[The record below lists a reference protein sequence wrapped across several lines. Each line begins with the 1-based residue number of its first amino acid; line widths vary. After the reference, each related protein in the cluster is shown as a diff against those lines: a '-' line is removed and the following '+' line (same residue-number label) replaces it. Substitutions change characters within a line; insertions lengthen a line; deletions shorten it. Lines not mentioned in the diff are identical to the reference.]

1 MLSCG
6 PADLATAQ
14 TGDLGNLRPRVP
26 NNTAEHSRQDLDV
39 LRADL
44 PAIGRGRS
52 TYGVAARVVA
62 EGRARQSQLLGDD
75 GDNGDVWRD
84 WIGVRK
90 DAAAELRA
98 ADALIER
105 L

>member
-1 MLSCG
+1 M
-6 PADLATAQ
+6 
-14 TGDLGNLRPRVP
+14 P
-26 NNTAEHSRQDLDV
+26 NNTADYFRQDLDV

-44 PAIGRGRS
+44 PAIDRGHS

-62 EGRARQSQLLGDD
+62 EGRARQSQSLGDD
-75 GDNGDVWRD
+75 GDNGDLWRD
-84 WIGVRK
+84 WIGARK

-98 ADALIER
+98 VDAFVER